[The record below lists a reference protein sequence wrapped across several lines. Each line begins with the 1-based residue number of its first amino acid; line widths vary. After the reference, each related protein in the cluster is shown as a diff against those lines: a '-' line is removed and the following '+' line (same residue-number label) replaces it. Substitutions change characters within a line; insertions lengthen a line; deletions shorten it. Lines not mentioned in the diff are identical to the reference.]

1 MKIFLALLLLCST
14 AYAQQ
19 VDRMEPL
26 EHGYEGPDTN
36 PPDIQKWFGEL
47 TNYMGG
53 SCCGEAD
60 GYPAAIDQ
68 MPLEKTDHSEARIG
82 KGHIIDGSKKDI
94 YAHGHFIKTRAA
106 ITGSKEFEFELDQR
120 TLEKWG
126 NPLETALAFVHV
138 EHGEITKTVAFPNGV
153 YCVVVLLPGV

>member
-1 MKIFLALLLLCST
+1 MGKLAWFFAGLLIVAP

-36 PPDIQKWFGEL
+36 PPDLQKWFGEL

-60 GYPAAIDQ
+60 GYPAAIDSVPTRPGQ
-68 MPLEKTDHSEARIG
+68 TGR
-82 KGHIIDGSKKDI
+82 GHIIDGSRKDI

-106 ITGSKEFEFELDQR
+106 ITGSKDFEFEFEQR
-120 TLEKWG
+120 TLERWG
-126 NPLETALAFVHV
+126 NPLETAIAFVHV
-138 EHGEITKTVAFPNGV
+138 EHGEITKTEAFPNGV
-153 YCVVVLLPGV
+153 YCVVILLPGV